1 MSSTQLAW
9 LIWGSHSKF
18 VLLYTKVEWEALI
31 SFQKNW
37 FFLQVKSRFAINKR
51 KMEEKKKEYDFDQRM
66 AELKE
71 EEERQKEFKKQKKVR
86 E

>member
-1 MSSTQLAW
+1 
-9 LIWGSHSKF
+9 
-18 VLLYTKVEWEALI
+18 
-31 SFQKNW
+31 
-37 FFLQVKSRFAINKR
+37 VKSRFAINKR

-86 E
+86 EEK

>member
-1 MSSTQLAW
+1 MR
-9 LIWGSHSKF
+9 LID
-18 VLLYTKVEWEALI
+18 I
-31 SFQKNW
+31 FQENCY

-71 EEERQKEFKKQKKVR
+71 EEERQKEFKKQKKVTEEKR
-86 E
+86 VRI